1 MMNENDKRMALDD
14 ADLEKVTGGNVLFVV
29 ANGQAYLYGSHNPD
43 KKYAFVAKVREVN
56 AFISAN
62 YDFYGEAG
70 IFDALKAEGLIA
82 DM

>member
-1 MMNENDKRMALDD
+1 MMNETNKRVPLDD
-14 ADLEKVTGGNVLFVV
+14 VDLQQVTGGNVLFVV

-43 KKYAFVAKVREVN
+43 KKYSFCAKVREVN
-56 AFISAN
+56 AFIAAN
-62 YDFYGEAG
+62 YDYYGEAG